1 MSSPRVSIVVPTYN
15 RRRLLAGTLP
25 PLLSQEPGPIP
36 YEIVVVVDGS
46 RDGTVE
52 MLRDMPAA
60 GRLRFVT
67 QENRGLAAAR
77 NRGAREG
84 RGDIV
89 LFLDDDMIAPPELV
103 RGHFEA
109 HGRPGERVV
118 FGGLRLA
125 PAVRRSFLKDGIESW
140 GAEIDARLSSPGYRL
155 RFDDC
160 HFGHASISKSLFLR
174 AGGFD
179 ESFVKFGNEDY
190 ELGWRLIGM
199 EAEMSYLGRVAVAQV
214 YDKTFRRWLE
224 DCYSVGRADVEL
236 ERKHRELAAELRLS
250 RRARHPLK
258 RLARWSSLLE
268 VDFTAPVWAAAEMA
282 MDGMERAGGRGRTL
296 CHLQSLLGERRYW
309 KGIRDARRDAPG
321 RPLRRGVG
329 EGRVA

>member
-15 RRRLLAGTLP
+15 RRRLLAAMLP
-25 PLLSQEPGPIP
+25 PLLTQEPASSP

-52 MLRDMPAA
+52 MLREMRAE

-89 LFLDDDMIAPPELV
+89 LFLDDDMIAPPGLV
-103 RGHFEA
+103 DGHVEA
-109 HGRPGERVV
+109 HARPGERVV

-125 PAVRRSFLKDGIESW
+125 PGVRRSFLKDGIEAW
-140 GAEIDARLSSPGYRL
+140 GAEIDTRLSTPGYRF

-160 HFGHASISKSLFLR
+160 HFGHASIAKSLFLR

-199 EAEMSYLGRVAVAQV
+199 EAEMSYLGRVAVDQV
-214 YDKTFRRWLE
+214 YDKTFRRWLK

-236 ERKHRELAAELRLS
+236 ERKHRELAADLRLS
-250 RRARHPLK
+250 RRERHPLK
-258 RLARWSSLLE
+258 RLARWSSLLA
-268 VDFTAPVWAAAEMA
+268 VDFTAPAWAAAEMA
-282 MDGMERAGGRGRTL
+282 MAGVERVGGRGRAL
-296 CHLQSLLGERRYW
+296 GHLQSLLGERRYW

-321 RPLRRGVG
+321 RPVRRGVG
-329 EGRVA
+329 EGRAA

>member
-25 PLLSQEPGPIP
+25 PLLSQEPASIP

-52 MLRDMPAA
+52 MLREIQGE

-84 RGDIV
+84 RGEIV
-89 LFLDDDMIAPPELV
+89 LFLDDDMIAPPNLV
-103 RGHFEA
+103 SGHLEA
-109 HGRPGERVV
+109 HARPGERVV
-118 FGGLRLA
+118 FGGLGLA
-125 PAVRRSFLKDGIESW
+125 PAVRRSFLKDGVESW
-140 GAEIDARLSSPGYRL
+140 GAEIDARLSSPGYRF

-199 EAEMSYLGRVAVAQV
+199 EAEMSYLGRVAVGQV
-214 YDKTFRRWLE
+214 YDKTFGRWLE
-224 DCYSVGRADVEL
+224 DCYSVGRADVDL
-236 ERKHRELAAELRLS
+236 QRKHRALAADLRLS
-250 RRARHPLK
+250 RREPHPLK
-258 RLARWSSLLE
+258 RFARWSSLLA
-268 VDFTAPVWAAAEMA
+268 VDFTAPAWAAAELAMA
-282 MDGMERAGGRGRTL
+282 GMERAGARGRAL
-296 CHLQSLLGERRYW
+296 GHVQSLLGERRYW
-309 KGIRDARRDAPG
+309 KGIRDARRAAAPV
-321 RPLRRGVG
+321 RRSVG
-329 EGRVA
+329 EGRAA